1 MDSKSLF
8 SFTLIHSMKKS
19 CFYLTQTIFLILFV
33 FTNNAF
39 SQQKQHCLQIA
50 YPEVIK
56 KVTTTEVHFFDG
68 TILPLRHHTKLSK
81 DYSNYEE
88 FLDNASL
95 MNQLEQCYPLSE
107 QYLPLPKNY
116 DPGRARYEPFFKK
129 MYGSSAAEVRKK
141 LVSIRWMPSVVNK
154 SLMVTTVNGVDKKL
168 LAISKE
174 LETLPKEFHKY
185 LQNPGGT
192 FLWRTIAGTKRLST
206 HSFGCTIDINVAH
219 SDYWRWF
226 SPNKNGLY
234 EYKNRIPYEI
244 VRIFEKHGFIWGGK
258 WYHFDTMHF
267 EYRPEL
273 FQKDCHC

>member
-1 MDSKSLF
+1 MNTNLLQLSLF
-8 SFTLIHSMKKS
+8 L
-19 CFYLTQTIFLILFV
+19 YILCTV
-33 FTNNAF
+33 LSNIAY
-39 SQQKQHCLQIA
+39 SQQKQHCLQTA

-56 KVTTTEVHFFDG
+56 KVTEKEVHFFDG
-68 TILPLRHHTKLSK
+68 TVLNLSHHNKK
-81 DYSNYEE
+81 IQDYSTYED

-95 MNQLEQCYPLSE
+95 LNQLEQCYPLSE
-107 QYLPLPKNY
+107 QYLPLPINY
-116 DPGRARYEPFFKK
+116 DPGRARFEPFFKK
-129 MYGSSAAEVRKK
+129 MYGTSATEVRKK
-141 LVSIRWMPSVVNK
+141 LISIRWMPSVVNK
-154 SLMVTTVNGVDKKL
+154 TLLVTTVNGVDKKL
-168 LAISKE
+168 QAISRE
-174 LETLPKEFHKY
+174 LESLPKEFHKY

-192 FLWRTIAGTKRLST
+192 FLWRTIAGTNRLST

-219 SDYWRWF
+219 SDYWRWY
-226 SPNKNGLY
+226 SPNKKGLY